1 MNAVLWGE
9 GEDIVDEDVE
19 WGALPPPSG
28 QADDRVGFRED
39 NHDRP
44 RVRRLHLI
52 SSQFVASASSS
63 PQKTCNRF
71 AAVPQNS
78 ESGSLFGRAD
88 VVHIG
93 TPRQQVSRDA
103 RSWQVTN
110 EAENDSLVNALH
122 QNLEFSFVGNATD
135 PIGPT
140 TVDSLYQRANWFSP
154 LAAEIEEEPLSAG
167 FVTQPES
174 FVLRPTVAES
184 DTDSFENPN
193 IFGESGVHENH
204 VGMDA
209 DGPTISEVRVIAAI
223 RLGFENSDFVDLR
236 DTFRIRAHVMRIPLG
251 FLKGPSRCAMRHH
264 SFFEPECPRA
274 LRTGVPAH
282 ALVETDVLPLGFSV
296 FAEWGN
302 RQVCSCHPTA
312 SQTYSSGLH

>member
-1 MNAVLWGE
+1 MKTSNGVHCLHR
-9 GEDIVDEDVE
+9 
-19 WGALPPPSG
+19 PG

-39 NHDRP
+39 CHDRP
-44 RVRRLHLI
+44 RVRRLYLI

-71 AAVPQNS
+71 AAVPHNS
-78 ESGSLFGRAD
+78 ESGSLFGRTD

-103 RSWQVTN
+103 RSWQIEN

-140 TVDSLYQRANWFSP
+140 TVDSLYQRANRFSP
-154 LAAEIEEEPLSAG
+154 PLSAG

-174 FVLRPTVAES
+174 FLLKPTVAES

-193 IFGESGVHENH
+193 IFGESGFMKIMWAWMQTVQPSRRC
-204 VGMDA
+204 VSLPRFDWG
-209 DGPTISEVRVIAAI
+209 S
-223 RLGFENSDFVDLR
+223 
-236 DTFRIRAHVMRIPLG
+236 RIRISSICG
-251 FLKGPSRCAMRHH
+251 TH
-264 SFFEPECPRA
+264 SGSEPM
-274 LRTGVPAH
+274 
-282 ALVETDVLPLGFSV
+282 
-296 FAEWGN
+296 
-302 RQVCSCHPTA
+302 
-312 SQTYSSGLH
+312 